1 MNRGNLIEIL
11 KKKIVVLDGAMGTS
25 IQNYNLNEK
34 DFRGDLLKDFH
45 KDQKGNNDILSITKP
60 EVIKEI
66 HRSFLE
72 AGSDII
78 ETNSFN
84 STSISQEDYDLAH
97 LVYDLNYH
105 SAKIAREVADEF
117 TAMNPDKPRFVAGS
131 IGPTNKTASLSP
143 DVENPGYRNITF
155 DDLVDSYSEQIG
167 ALVDG
172 GVDCLLIE
180 TVFDTLNCRAA
191 IVAANNVYKLKGFTL
206 PIMISGTLTDKSGRT
221 LAGQKLEA
229 FAQSVRNEN
238 VISIGLNCSF
248 GGADLIPFIK
258 ELADTQDLY
267 ISCYPN
273 AGLPNVLG
281 EYDEIPSITAKY
293 IKELASEK
301 KVNIVGGCCGTTAE
315 HIKAIAEVVEG
326 VEPRTIP
333 NIKKESIYCGLEI
346 VRSNKENNFI
356 NIGERTNVAGSAK
369 FARLIREK
377 KYEEALSIA
386 KEQVENGAQI
396 IDVNFDD
403 GLLDSAKE
411 MEYFLRLIA
420 SEPDIASRPIM
431 IDSSRW
437 EVVEAG
443 LRSIQ
448 GKPIV
453 NSISLKNGEQEF
465 LNHAKVV
472 KDFGAAVV
480 VMAFDENGQADTYE
494 RKISICKRAYDL
506 LVNKLNFPPEDIIF
520 DPNILAI
527 ATGIENHDN
536 YAVDYINAT
545 KWIKENLPYAKVSG
559 GVSNLSFSFRG
570 NNTIREAMHSVFLY
584 HAIEAG
590 MDMGIVNPGMIQI
603 YDDIPKDLLRLVE
616 DVVLN
621 KHKDAAERLLD
632 KAEDY
637 KTGNVVNNTNKNL
650 WRENSLN
657 DRLSYALVKGIT
669 EYLEEDL
676 GQAIKEYPKP
686 LSIIEGPLMDGMT
699 RVGKLFGDGKM
710 FLPQVVKSARVMK
723 KAVSYLLPYIEKEK
737 KQGET
742 SSAGKILLATVKGD
756 VHDIGKNIVGVVLA
770 CNNFEI
776 IDLGVMVPCEEIL
789 DKAIKENV
797 DIIGLS
803 GLITPS
809 LDEMCHVAIEM
820 EKRKMNIPLIIGG
833 ATTSKAHTALK
844 IDPNYSGAV
853 IYGYDASKTVEISK
867 NLLGTNKNEY
877 IKAIK
882 DEYEEVRKNYNS
894 HENKMISLEKA
905 KENSFKIDWVNREI
919 SKPNFIGI
927 KEVKDYSV
935 SDLRPYIDWTF
946 FFIAWEMKKLYPD
959 ILEDSVYGKEAK
971 KIFDDANK
979 MLDFIEEN
987 NIIDIKGVFGIFEA
1001 NSNGDNIE
1009 VYTKDKSQTTIFNLL
1024 REQREKSN
1032 GEYLCLSDFVAPKES
1047 GKEDYLGGFIVTA
1060 GLGADAYAKKLEDEG
1075 DSYNAIMLKLVCDRL
1090 AEAFAEKLHEDIR
1103 KIYWGY
1109 DPDENLSMKEIFKA
1123 SYRGIRPAF
1132 GYPSLIDQSQMKKL
1146 FNILD
1151 GEKVTGVKLTESYMM
1166 DPVSSVCGLYFASE
1180 DSRYFNSNYI
1190 DKDQVEDYAKRCG
1203 CTLEELEKSLPNI
1216 LSYK

>member
-536 YAVDYINAT
+536 YAVDYINAN
-545 KWIKENLPYAKVSG
+545 KCIKENLPYAKVSG

-1190 DKDQVEDYAKRCG
+1190 DKDQAEDYAKRCG

>member
-11 KKKIVVLDGAMGTS
+11 EKKIVVLDGAMGTS
-25 IQNYNLNEK
+25 IQKYNLTEK
-34 DFRGDLLKDFH
+34 DFRGELLKDFH
-45 KDQKGNNDILSITKP
+45 KDQKGNNDILSLTKP

-66 HRSFLE
+66 HKSFLK
-72 AGSDII
+72 AGADII

-84 STSISQEDYDLAH
+84 STSISQEDYGTEN
-97 LVYDLNYH
+97 LVYDLNYNA
-105 SAKIAREVADEF
+105 AKIAREVADEF
-117 TAMNPDKPRFVAGS
+117 TKNNPNKPRFVAGS

-143 DVENPGYRNITF
+143 HVENPGYRNVTF
-155 DDLVDSYSEQIG
+155 DSLVNAYKEQIS
-167 ALVDG
+167 ALIDG

-180 TVFDTLNCRAA
+180 TVFDALNCRAA
-191 IVAANNVYKLKGFTL
+191 IVAANKVYEEKQVVL

-221 LAGQKLEA
+221 LSGQLLDA

-248 GGADLIPFIK
+248 GGADMIPFIK
-258 ELADTQDLY
+258 QLAHTEDVY

-281 EYDEIPSITAKY
+281 EYDELPKMTAGY
-293 IKELASEK
+293 IRELALEK
-301 KVNIVGGCCGTTAE
+301 DVNIVGGCCGTTPD
-315 HIKAIAEVVEG
+315 HIKAIAEAVEG
-326 VEPRTIP
+326 LEPRKIP
-333 NIKKESIYCGLEI
+333 KKKKESIYCGLEI
-346 VRSNKENNFI
+346 IRSNKENNFI

-377 KYEEALSIA
+377 NYEEALSIA

-396 IDVNFDD
+396 IDINFDD
-403 GLLDSAKE
+403 GLLDSQKE

-420 SEPDIASRPIM
+420 AEPDISSRPIM

-437 EVVEAG
+437 EVIETG
-443 LRSIQ
+443 LKSIQ

-453 NSISLKNGEQEF
+453 NSISLKNGEEEF
-465 LNHAKVV
+465 LSHAKIV
-472 KDFGAAVV
+472 KDFGAAVI

-527 ATGIENHDN
+527 ATGIEEHDN

-603 YDDIPKDLLRLVE
+603 YDDIPKDLLKLVE

-621 KHKDAAERLLD
+621 KHKNSAEKLLE
-632 KAEDY
+632 KADDY
-637 KTGNVVNNTNKNL
+637 KQGNTKVQTNKNL
-650 WRENSLN
+650 WREKSLN
-657 DRLSYALVKGIT
+657 EKLSYALVKGIT

-676 GQAIKEYPKP
+676 EEAVNAYPKP

-699 RVGKLFGDGKM
+699 KIGELFGDGKM

-723 KAVSYLLPYIEKEK
+723 KAVAYLLPYIEKDK
-737 KQGET
+737 SQGQAA
-742 SSAGKILLATVKGD
+742 SAGKILLATVKGD

-776 IDLGVMVPCEEIL
+776 IDLGVMVPCEKIIET
-789 DKAIKENV
+789 AIKENV
-797 DIIGLS
+797 DIIGVS

-809 LDEMCHVAIEM
+809 LDEMCHIAAEM
-820 EKRKMNIPLIIGG
+820 EKRKMTIPLIIGG

-844 IDPNYSGAV
+844 IEPNYSGPV

-867 NLLGTNKNEY
+867 KLLGKNKKEY
-877 IKAIK
+877 IKSIK
-882 DEYEEVRKNYNS
+882 KEYEEVRNTYNS
-894 HENKMISLEKA
+894 YESELVSLKEARENKFNI
-905 KENSFKIDWVNREI
+905 NWNNREI
-919 SKPNFIGI
+919 PKPNFIGI
-927 KEVKDYSV
+927 KEVMNYTV

-959 ILEDSVYGKEAK
+959 ILEDSAYGKEAK
-971 KIFDDANK
+971 KIFNDANK
-979 MLDFIEEN
+979 MLYFIEEN
-987 NIIDIKGVFGIFEA
+987 NIVDIKGVFGIFKA

-1009 VYTKDKSQTTIFNLL
+1009 LYNKDKSLAATFNLF
-1024 REQREKSN
+1024 REQRKKN
-1032 GEYLCLSDFVAPKES
+1032 KGPYLCLSDFIAPKEIN
-1047 GKEDYLGGFIVTA
+1047 KDDYLGGFIVTT
-1060 GLGADAYAKKLEDEG
+1060 GLKADEYAKKLEAEG

-1103 KIYWGY
+1103 KNYWGY
-1109 DPDENLSMKEIFKA
+1109 AKDENLSMKEIFKA

-1132 GYPSLIDQSQMKKL
+1132 GYPSLIDQSQMKIL
-1146 FNILD
+1146 FNLLN

-1180 DSRYFNSNYI
+1180 DSRYFNSNFI
-1190 DKDQVEDYAKRCG
+1190 DKDQAEDYANRCG
-1203 CTLEELEKSLPNI
+1203 LSLEQLEKALPNI

>member
-105 SAKIAREVADEF
+105 SAKIAREVAEEF

-396 IDVNFDD
+396 IDANFDD

-1190 DKDQVEDYAKRCG
+1190 DKDQAEDYAKRCG

>member
-1 MNRGNLIEIL
+1 M
-11 KKKIVVLDGAMGTS
+11 D
-25 IQNYNLNEK
+25 
-34 DFRGDLLKDFH
+34 
-45 KDQKGNNDILSITKP
+45 
-60 EVIKEI
+60 
-66 HRSFLE
+66 
-72 AGSDII
+72 
-78 ETNSFN
+78 
-84 STSISQEDYDLAH
+84 
-97 LVYDLNYH
+97 
-105 SAKIAREVADEF
+105 
-117 TAMNPDKPRFVAGS
+117 PDKPRFVAGS

-293 IKELASEK
+293 IKELAQEK

-403 GLLDSAKE
+403 GLLESDKE

-453 NSISLKNGEQEF
+453 NSISLKNGEEEF
-465 LNHAKVV
+465 LNHAKFV

-527 ATGIENHDN
+527 ATGIEEHDN

-603 YDDIPKDLLRLVE
+603 YDDIPKELLRLVE

-637 KTGNVVNNTNKNL
+637 KTGNVINNKNKNI
-650 WRENSLN
+650 WRENALN

-676 GQAIKEYPKP
+676 KEAIKEYPKP
-686 LSIIEGPLMDGMT
+686 LSIIEGPLMNGMT
-699 RVGKLFGDGKM
+699 RVGTLFGEGKM

-723 KAVSYLLPYIEKEK
+723 KAVSYLLPYIEKDK

-809 LDEMCHVAIEM
+809 LDEMCHIATEM

-844 IDPNYSGAV
+844 IDPNYSGSV
-853 IYGYDASKTVEISK
+853 IYGYDASKTRS
-867 NLLGTNKNEY
+867 
-877 IKAIK
+877 
-882 DEYEEVRKNYNS
+882 EERRV
-894 HENKMISLEKA
+894 
-905 KENSFKIDWVNREI
+905 
-919 SKPNFIGI
+919 
-927 KEVKDYSV
+927 
-935 SDLRPYIDWTF
+935 
-946 FFIAWEMKKLYPD
+946 
-959 ILEDSVYGKEAK
+959 GKEC
-971 KIFDDANK
+971 
-979 MLDFIEEN
+979 
-987 NIIDIKGVFGIFEA
+987 
-1001 NSNGDNIE
+1001 
-1009 VYTKDKSQTTIFNLL
+1009 L
-1024 REQREKSN
+1024 R
-1032 GEYLCLSDFVAPKES
+1032 LC
-1047 GKEDYLGGFIVTA
+1047 
-1060 GLGADAYAKKLEDEG
+1060 
-1075 DSYNAIMLKLVCDRL
+1075 R
-1090 AEAFAEKLHEDIR
+1090 
-1103 KIYWGY
+1103 
-1109 DPDENLSMKEIFKA
+1109 
-1123 SYRGIRPAF
+1123 
-1132 GYPSLIDQSQMKKL
+1132 
-1146 FNILD
+1146 
-1151 GEKVTGVKLTESYMM
+1151 
-1166 DPVSSVCGLYFASE
+1166 
-1180 DSRYFNSNYI
+1180 SRWSPYH
-1190 DKDQVEDYAKRCG
+1190 
-1203 CTLEELEKSLPNI
+1203 
-1216 LSYK
+1216 

>member
-11 KKKIVVLDGAMGTS
+11 EKKIVVLDGAMGTS
-25 IQNYNLNEK
+25 IQKYNLTEK
-34 DFRGDLLKDFH
+34 DFRGELLKDFH
-45 KDQKGNNDILSITKP
+45 KDQKGNNDILSLTKP

-66 HRSFLE
+66 HKSFLK
-72 AGSDII
+72 AGADII

-84 STSISQEDYDLAH
+84 STSISQEDYGTEN
-97 LVYDLNYH
+97 LVYDLNYNA
-105 SAKIAREVADEF
+105 AKIAREVVDEF
-117 TAMNPDKPRFVAGS
+117 TKNNPNRPRFVAGS

-143 DVENPGYRNITF
+143 HVENPGYRNVTF
-155 DDLVDSYSEQIG
+155 DSLVNAYKEQIS
-167 ALVDG
+167 ALIYG

-180 TVFDTLNCRAA
+180 TVFDALNCRAA
-191 IVAANNVYKLKGFTL
+191 IVAANKVYEEKQVVL

-221 LAGQKLEA
+221 LSGQLLDA

-248 GGADLIPFIK
+248 GGADMIPFIK
-258 ELADTQDLY
+258 QLAHTEDVY

-281 EYDEIPSITAKY
+281 EYDELPKMTAGY
-293 IKELASEK
+293 IRELALEK
-301 KVNIVGGCCGTTAE
+301 DVNIVGGCCGTTPD
-315 HIKAIAEVVEG
+315 HIKAIAEAVEG
-326 VEPRTIP
+326 LEPRKIP
-333 NIKKESIYCGLEI
+333 KKKKESIYCGLEI
-346 VRSNKENNFI
+346 IRSNKENNFI

-377 KYEEALSIA
+377 NYEEALSIA

-396 IDVNFDD
+396 IDINFDD
-403 GLLDSAKE
+403 GLLDSQKE

-420 SEPDIASRPIM
+420 AEPDISSRPIM

-437 EVVEAG
+437 EVIETG
-443 LRSIQ
+443 LKSIQ

-453 NSISLKNGEQEF
+453 NSISLKNGEEEF
-465 LNHAKVV
+465 LSHAKIV
-472 KDFGAAVV
+472 KDFGAAVI

-527 ATGIENHDN
+527 ATGIEEHDN

-590 MDMGIVNPGMIQI
+590 MNMGIVNPGMIQI
-603 YDDIPKDLLRLVE
+603 YDDIPKDLLKLVE

-621 KHKDAAERLLD
+621 KHKNSAEKLLE
-632 KAEDY
+632 KADDY
-637 KTGNVVNNTNKNL
+637 KQGNTKVQTNKNL
-650 WRENSLN
+650 WREKSLN
-657 DRLSYALVKGIT
+657 EKLSYALVKGIT

-676 GQAIKEYPKP
+676 EEAVNAYPKP

-699 RVGKLFGDGKM
+699 KIGELFGDGKM

-723 KAVSYLLPYIEKEK
+723 KAVAYLLPYIEKDK
-737 KQGET
+737 SQGQVA
-742 SSAGKILLATVKGD
+742 SAGKILLATVKGD

-776 IDLGVMVPCEEIL
+776 IDLGVMVPCEKIIET
-789 DKAIKENV
+789 AIKENV
-797 DIIGLS
+797 DIIGVS

-809 LDEMCHVAIEM
+809 LDEMCHIAAEM
-820 EKRKMNIPLIIGG
+820 EKRKMTIPLIIGG

-844 IDPNYSGAV
+844 IEPNYSGPV

-867 NLLGTNKNEY
+867 KLLGKNKKEY
-877 IKAIK
+877 IKSIK
-882 DEYEEVRKNYNS
+882 KEYEEVRNTYNS
-894 HENKMISLEKA
+894 YESELVSLKEARENKFNI
-905 KENSFKIDWVNREI
+905 NWNNREI
-919 SKPNFIGI
+919 PKPNFIGI
-927 KEVKDYSV
+927 KEVMNYTV

-959 ILEDSVYGKEAK
+959 ILEDSAYGKEAK
-971 KIFDDANK
+971 KIFNDANK
-979 MLDFIEEN
+979 MLYFIEEN
-987 NIIDIKGVFGIFEA
+987 NIVDIKGVFGIFKA

-1009 VYTKDKSQTTIFNLL
+1009 LYNKDKSLAATFNLF
-1024 REQREKSN
+1024 REQRKKN
-1032 GEYLCLSDFVAPKES
+1032 KGPYLCLSDFIAPKEIN
-1047 GKEDYLGGFIVTA
+1047 KDDYLGGFIVTI
-1060 GLGADAYAKKLEDEG
+1060 GLKTDEYVKKLESEG

-1103 KIYWGY
+1103 KNYWGY
-1109 DPDENLSMKEIFKA
+1109 AKDENLSMKEIFKA

-1132 GYPSLIDQSQMKKL
+1132 GYPSLIDQSQMKIL
-1146 FNILD
+1146 FNLLN

-1180 DSRYFNSNYI
+1180 DSRYFNSNFI
-1190 DKDQVEDYAKRCG
+1190 DKDQAEDYANRCG
-1203 CTLEELEKSLPNI
+1203 LSLEQLEKALPNI

>member
-11 KKKIVVLDGAMGTS
+11 EKKIVVLDGAMGTS
-25 IQNYNLNEK
+25 IQKYNLTEK
-34 DFRGDLLKDFH
+34 DFRGELLKDFH
-45 KDQKGNNDILSITKP
+45 KDQKGNNDILSLTKP

-66 HRSFLE
+66 HKSFLK
-72 AGSDII
+72 AGTDII

-84 STSISQEDYDLAH
+84 STSISQEDYGTEN
-97 LVYDLNYH
+97 LVYDLNYNA
-105 SAKIAREVADEF
+105 AKIAREVADEF
-117 TAMNPDKPRFVAGS
+117 TKNNPNRPRFVAGS

-143 DVENPGYRNITF
+143 HVENPGYRNVTF
-155 DDLVDSYSEQIG
+155 DSLVNAYKEQIS
-167 ALVDG
+167 ALIDG

-180 TVFDTLNCRAA
+180 TVFDALNCRAA
-191 IVAANNVYKLKGFTL
+191 IVAANKVYEEKQVVL

-221 LAGQKLEA
+221 LSGQLLDA

-248 GGADLIPFIK
+248 GGADMIPFIK
-258 ELADTQDLY
+258 QLAHTEDVY

-281 EYDEIPSITAKY
+281 EYDELPKMTAGY
-293 IKELASEK
+293 IRELALEK
-301 KVNIVGGCCGTTAE
+301 DVNIVGGCCGTTPD
-315 HIKAIAEVVEG
+315 HIKAIAEAVEG
-326 VEPRTIP
+326 LEPRKIP
-333 NIKKESIYCGLEI
+333 KKKKESIYCGLEI
-346 VRSNKENNFI
+346 IRSNKENNFI

-377 KYEEALSIA
+377 NYEEALSIA

-396 IDVNFDD
+396 IDINFDD
-403 GLLDSAKE
+403 GLLDSQKE

-420 SEPDIASRPIM
+420 AEPDISSRPIM

-437 EVVEAG
+437 EVIETG
-443 LRSIQ
+443 LKSIQ

-453 NSISLKNGEQEF
+453 NSISLKNGEEEF
-465 LNHAKVV
+465 LSHAKIV
-472 KDFGAAVV
+472 KDFGAAVI

-527 ATGIENHDN
+527 ATGIEEHDN

-603 YDDIPKDLLRLVE
+603 YDDIPKDLLKLVE

-621 KHKDAAERLLD
+621 KHKNSAEKLLE
-632 KAEDY
+632 KADDY
-637 KTGNVVNNTNKNL
+637 KQGNTKVQTNKNL
-650 WRENSLN
+650 WREKSLN
-657 DRLSYALVKGIT
+657 EKLSYALVKGIT

-676 GQAIKEYPKP
+676 EEAVNAYPKP

-699 RVGKLFGDGKM
+699 KIGELFGDGKM

-723 KAVSYLLPYIEKEK
+723 KAVAHLLPYIEKDK
-737 KQGET
+737 AQGQAA
-742 SSAGKILLATVKGD
+742 SAGKILLATVKGD

-776 IDLGVMVPCEEIL
+776 IDLGVMVPCEKIIET
-789 DKAIKENV
+789 AIKENV
-797 DIIGLS
+797 DIIGVS

-809 LDEMCHVAIEM
+809 LDEMCHIAAEM
-820 EKRKMNIPLIIGG
+820 EKRNMTIPLIIGG

-844 IDPNYSGAV
+844 IEPNYSGPV

-867 NLLGTNKNEY
+867 KLLGKNKKEY
-877 IKAIK
+877 IKSIK
-882 DEYEEVRKNYNS
+882 KEYEEVRNTYNS
-894 HENKMISLEKA
+894 YESELVSLKEARENKFNI
-905 KENSFKIDWVNREI
+905 NWNNREI
-919 SKPNFIGI
+919 PKPNFIGI
-927 KEVKDYSV
+927 KEVMNYTV

-959 ILEDSVYGKEAK
+959 ILEDSAYGKEAK
-971 KIFDDANK
+971 KIFNDANK

-987 NIIDIKGVFGIFEA
+987 NIVDIKGVFGIFKA

-1009 VYTKDKSQTTIFNLL
+1009 LYNKDKSLAVTFNLF
-1024 REQREKSN
+1024 REQRKKN
-1032 GEYLCLSDFVAPKES
+1032 KGPYLCLSDFIAPKEIN
-1047 GKEDYLGGFIVTA
+1047 KDDYLGGFIVTT
-1060 GLGADAYAKKLEDEG
+1060 GLKADEYAKKLEAEG

-1103 KIYWGY
+1103 KNYWGY
-1109 DPDENLSMKEIFKA
+1109 AKDENLSMKEIFKA

-1132 GYPSLIDQSQMKKL
+1132 GYPSLIDQSQMKIL
-1146 FNILD
+1146 FNLLN

-1180 DSRYFNSNYI
+1180 DSRYFNSNFI
-1190 DKDQVEDYAKRCG
+1190 DKDQAEDYANRCG
-1203 CTLEELEKSLPNI
+1203 LSLEQLEKELPNI

>member
-820 EKRKMNIPLIIGG
+820 EKRKMNLPLIIGG

-1190 DKDQVEDYAKRCG
+1190 DKDQAEDYAKRCG

>member
-84 STSISQEDYDLAH
+84 STSISQEDYDLVH

-882 DEYEEVRKNYNS
+882 DEYEELRKNYNS

-1047 GKEDYLGGFIVTA
+1047 GKEDYLGGFIVTT

-1190 DKDQVEDYAKRCG
+1190 DKDQAEDYAKRCG

>member
-11 KKKIVVLDGAMGTS
+11 EKKIVVLDGAMGTS
-25 IQNYNLNEK
+25 IQKYNLTEK
-34 DFRGDLLKDFH
+34 DFRGELLKDFH
-45 KDQKGNNDILSITKP
+45 KDQKGNNDILSLTKP

-66 HRSFLE
+66 HKSFLK
-72 AGSDII
+72 AGADII

-84 STSISQEDYDLAH
+84 STSISQEDYGTEN
-97 LVYDLNYH
+97 LVYDLNYNA
-105 SAKIAREVADEF
+105 AKIAREVADEF
-117 TAMNPDKPRFVAGS
+117 TKNNPNRPRFVAGS

-143 DVENPGYRNITF
+143 HVENPGYRNVTF
-155 DDLVDSYSEQIG
+155 DSLVNAYKEQIS
-167 ALVDG
+167 ALIDG

-180 TVFDTLNCRAA
+180 TVFDALNCRAA
-191 IVAANNVYKLKGFTL
+191 IVAANKVYEKKQVVL

-221 LAGQKLEA
+221 LSGQLLDA

-248 GGADLIPFIK
+248 GGADMIPFIK
-258 ELADTQDLY
+258 QLAHTEDVY

-281 EYDEIPSITAKY
+281 EYDELPKMTAGY
-293 IKELASEK
+293 IRELALEK
-301 KVNIVGGCCGTTAE
+301 DVNIVGGCCGTTPD
-315 HIKAIAEVVEG
+315 HIKAIAEAVEG
-326 VEPRTIP
+326 LEPRKIP
-333 NIKKESIYCGLEI
+333 KKKKESIYCGLEI
-346 VRSNKENNFI
+346 IRSNKENNFI

-377 KYEEALSIA
+377 NYEEALSIA

-396 IDVNFDD
+396 IDINFDD
-403 GLLDSAKE
+403 GLLDSQKE

-420 SEPDIASRPIM
+420 AEPDISSRPIM

-437 EVVEAG
+437 EVIETG
-443 LRSIQ
+443 LKSIQ

-453 NSISLKNGEQEF
+453 NSISLKNGEEEF
-465 LNHAKVV
+465 LSHAKIV
-472 KDFGAAVV
+472 KDFGAAVI

-527 ATGIENHDN
+527 ATGIEEHDN

-559 GVSNLSFSFRG
+559 GVSNLSFPFRG

-603 YDDIPKDLLRLVE
+603 YDDIPKDLLKLVE

-621 KHKDAAERLLD
+621 KHKNSAEKLLE
-632 KAEDY
+632 KADDY
-637 KTGNVVNNTNKNL
+637 KQGNTKVQTNKNL
-650 WRENSLN
+650 WREKSLN
-657 DRLSYALVKGIT
+657 EKLSYALVKGIT

-676 GQAIKEYPKP
+676 EEAVNAYPKP

-699 RVGKLFGDGKM
+699 KIGELFGDGKM

-723 KAVSYLLPYIEKEK
+723 KAVAHLLPYIEKDK
-737 KQGET
+737 AQGQAA
-742 SSAGKILLATVKGD
+742 SAGKILLATVKGD
-756 VHDIGKNIVGVVLA
+756 IHDIGKNIVGVVLA

-776 IDLGVMVPCEEIL
+776 IDLGVMVPCEKIIET
-789 DKAIKENV
+789 AIKENV
-797 DIIGLS
+797 DIIGVS

-809 LDEMCHVAIEM
+809 LDEMCHIAAEM
-820 EKRKMNIPLIIGG
+820 EKRNMTIPLIIGG

-844 IDPNYSGAV
+844 IEPNYSGPV

-867 NLLGTNKNEY
+867 KLLGKNKKEY
-877 IKAIK
+877 IKSIK
-882 DEYEEVRKNYNS
+882 KEYEEVRNTYNS
-894 HENKMISLEKA
+894 YESELVSLKEARENKFNI
-905 KENSFKIDWVNREI
+905 NWNNREI
-919 SKPNFIGI
+919 PKPNFIGI
-927 KEVKDYSV
+927 KEVMNYTV

-946 FFIAWEMKKLYPD
+946 FFIAWEIKKLYPD
-959 ILEDSVYGKEAK
+959 ILEDSAYGKEAK
-971 KIFDDANK
+971 KIFNDANK

-987 NIIDIKGVFGIFEA
+987 NIVDIKGVFGIFKA

-1009 VYTKDKSQTTIFNLL
+1009 LYNKDKSLAATFNLF
-1024 REQREKSN
+1024 REQRKKN
-1032 GEYLCLSDFVAPKES
+1032 KGPYLCLSDFIAPKEIN
-1047 GKEDYLGGFIVTA
+1047 KDDYLGGFIVTT
-1060 GLGADAYAKKLEDEG
+1060 GLKADEYAKKLEAEG

-1103 KIYWGY
+1103 KNYWGY
-1109 DPDENLSMKEIFKA
+1109 AKDENLSMKEIFKA

-1132 GYPSLIDQSQMKKL
+1132 GYPSLIDQSQMKIL
-1146 FNILD
+1146 FNLLN

-1180 DSRYFNSNYI
+1180 DSRYFNSNFI
-1190 DKDQVEDYAKRCG
+1190 DKDQAEDYANRCG
-1203 CTLEELEKSLPNI
+1203 LSLEQLEKALPNI

>member
-301 KVNIVGGCCGTTAE
+301 NVNIVGGCCGTTAE

-882 DEYEEVRKNYNS
+882 DEYEELRKNYNS

-1190 DKDQVEDYAKRCG
+1190 DKDQAEDYAKRCG

>member
-1123 SYRGIRPAF
+1123 SYRGLRPAF

-1190 DKDQVEDYAKRCG
+1190 DKDQAEDYAKRCG

>member
-11 KKKIVVLDGAMGTS
+11 EKKIVVLDGAMGTS
-25 IQNYNLNEK
+25 IQKYNLTEK
-34 DFRGDLLKDFH
+34 DFRGELLKDFH
-45 KDQKGNNDILSITKP
+45 KDQKGNNDILSLTKP

-66 HRSFLE
+66 HKSFLK
-72 AGSDII
+72 AGADII

-84 STSISQEDYDLAH
+84 STSISQEDYGTEN
-97 LVYDLNYH
+97 LVYDLNYNA
-105 SAKIAREVADEF
+105 AKIAREVADEF
-117 TAMNPDKPRFVAGS
+117 TKNNPNRPRFVAGS

-143 DVENPGYRNITF
+143 HVENPGYRNVTF
-155 DDLVDSYSEQIG
+155 DSLVNAYKEQIS
-167 ALVDG
+167 ALIDG

-180 TVFDTLNCRAA
+180 TVFDALNCRAA
-191 IVAANNVYKLKGFTL
+191 IVAANKVYEEKQVVL

-221 LAGQKLEA
+221 LSGQLLDA

-248 GGADLIPFIK
+248 GGADMIPFIK
-258 ELADTQDLY
+258 QLAHTEDVY

-281 EYDEIPSITAKY
+281 EYDELPKMTAGY
-293 IKELASEK
+293 IRELALEK
-301 KVNIVGGCCGTTAE
+301 DVNIVGGCCGTTPD
-315 HIKAIAEVVEG
+315 HIKAIAEAVEG
-326 VEPRTIP
+326 LEPRKIP
-333 NIKKESIYCGLEI
+333 KKKESIYCGLEI
-346 VRSNKENNFI
+346 IRSNKENNFI
-356 NIGERTNVAGSAK
+356 NIGERTNVSGSAK

-377 KYEEALSIA
+377 NYEEALSIA

-396 IDVNFDD
+396 IDINFDD
-403 GLLDSAKE
+403 GLLDSQKE

-420 SEPDIASRPIM
+420 AEPDISSRPIM

-437 EVVEAG
+437 EVIETG
-443 LRSIQ
+443 LKSIQ

-453 NSISLKNGEQEF
+453 NSISLKNGEEEF
-465 LNHAKVV
+465 LSHAKIV
-472 KDFGAAVV
+472 KDFGAAVI

-527 ATGIENHDN
+527 ATGIEEHDN

-603 YDDIPKDLLRLVE
+603 YDDIPKDLLKLVE

-621 KHKDAAERLLD
+621 KHKNSAEKLLE
-632 KAEDY
+632 KADDY
-637 KTGNVVNNTNKNL
+637 KQGNTKVQTNKNL
-650 WRENSLN
+650 WREKSLN
-657 DRLSYALVKGIT
+657 EKLSYALVKGIT

-676 GQAIKEYPKP
+676 EEAVNAYPKP

-699 RVGKLFGDGKM
+699 KIGELFGDGKM

-723 KAVSYLLPYIEKEK
+723 KAVAYLLPYIEKDK
-737 KQGET
+737 SQGQAA
-742 SSAGKILLATVKGD
+742 SAGKILLATVKGD

-776 IDLGVMVPCEEIL
+776 IDLGVMVPCEKIIET
-789 DKAIKENV
+789 AIKENV
-797 DIIGLS
+797 DIIGVS

-809 LDEMCHVAIEM
+809 LDEMCHIAAEM
-820 EKRKMNIPLIIGG
+820 EKRKMTIPLIIGG

-844 IDPNYSGAV
+844 IEPNYSGPV

-867 NLLGTNKNEY
+867 KLLSKNKKEY
-877 IKAIK
+877 IKSIK
-882 DEYEEVRKNYNS
+882 KEYEEVRNTYNGYKS
-894 HENKMISLEKA
+894 ELVSLKEARENKFNINWNN
-905 KENSFKIDWVNREI
+905 KEIP
-919 SKPNFIGI
+919 KPNFIGI
-927 KEVKDYSV
+927 KEVMNYTV

-959 ILEDSVYGKEAK
+959 ILEDSAYGKEAK
-971 KIFDDANK
+971 KIFNDANK
-979 MLDFIEEN
+979 MLYFIEEN
-987 NIIDIKGVFGIFEA
+987 NIVDIKGVFGIFKA

-1009 VYTKDKSQTTIFNLL
+1009 LYNKDKSLAATFNLF
-1024 REQREKSN
+1024 REQRKKN
-1032 GEYLCLSDFVAPKES
+1032 KGPYLCLSDFIAPKEIN
-1047 GKEDYLGGFIVTA
+1047 KDDYLGGFIVTT
-1060 GLGADAYAKKLEDEG
+1060 GLKTDEYVKKLESEG

-1103 KIYWGY
+1103 KNYWGY
-1109 DPDENLSMKEIFKA
+1109 AKDENLSMKEIFKA

-1132 GYPSLIDQSQMKKL
+1132 GYPSLIDQSQMKIL
-1146 FNILD
+1146 FNLLN

-1180 DSRYFNSNYI
+1180 DSRYFNSNFI
-1190 DKDQVEDYAKRCG
+1190 DKDQAEDYANRCG
-1203 CTLEELEKSLPNI
+1203 LSLEQLEKALPNI

>member
-84 STSISQEDYDLAH
+84 STSISQEDYDLVH

-1190 DKDQVEDYAKRCG
+1190 DKDQAEDYAKRSG